1 MSSQS
6 IPPADRLTWL
16 GAVRKNTRG
25 GAAALRGFLT
35 LVVLLVLAQAGL
47 RAWPF
52 TIMVYNVENLH
63 DVDGLAVYDDYQP
76 ARHPPTHAL
85 TKLTNIAAVVARAGV
100 GGQGPDVILFQEIE
114 IDHTPG
120 KAAPDYTAIL
130 KTYAGTTLERMLGPE
145 LNPAIAD
152 LPAEALL
159 LKALADLGLVGY
171 SVVVGGDGDGES
183 GGGSPLDLR
192 AYAAIKN
199 VVFTR
204 FPVRAVRTYPLQS
217 ARNLLEVQLD
227 VDGWPLTVF
236 NAHWKAGAGDANTE
250 PLRVENAGVLRR
262 RLDELLQ
269 ADPNADIVI
278 GGDLNSHYNQ
288 KRRSRQSTVT
298 GINDILGSQGN
309 ELAVRGP
316 SRDLY
321 NLWFE
326 LVESERGSDVY
337 AGEWGTLMH
346 LLVTRGLYDRNG
358 VQYVDNSF
366 AVARFPGLNA
376 DAAGLPVR
384 WSDEGPL
391 GRGYSDHF
399 PLTARF
405 RTVDDH
411 QPGKFMPLTREAAG
425 HENEGETPAH
435 KVDLARA
442 DFAGAVELAQL
453 PAAADLREGSW
464 TGKLFHVDAEALDD
478 RLLRVEVRGQ
488 IYEVYG
494 PRKEIRERLYAQRRE
509 PGGRLRFYGELG
521 TFKGTWQFVV
531 KGTEWVR

>member
-1 MSSQS
+1 
-6 IPPADRLTWL
+6 
-16 GAVRKNTRG
+16 
-25 GAAALRGFLT
+25 
-35 LVVLLVLAQAGL
+35 
-47 RAWPF
+47 
-52 TIMVYNVENLH
+52 MVYNVENLH

-76 ARHPPTHAL
+76 ARYTPAHAL
-85 TKLTNIAAVVARAGV
+85 TKLNNIAAVVAGV
-100 GGQGPDVILFQEIE
+100 GPAGQGPEVILFQEIE

-120 KAAPDYTAIL
+120 KAPPDYSAIL
-130 KTYAGTTLERMLGPE
+130 KTYAGTTVERMLGPE

-159 LKALADLGLVGY
+159 LKVLADRGLAGY
-171 SVVVGGDGDGES
+171 TVVVGGDGE
-183 GGGSPLDLR
+183 GGGAALARAGEAPLELR
-192 AYAAIKN
+192 SRAAIKN

-227 VDGWPLTVF
+227 VDGCPLTVF
-236 NAHWKAGAGDANTE
+236 NAHWKAGAGEAKTE
-250 PLRVENAGVLRR
+250 PVRVENAGVLRR

-288 KRRSRQSTVT
+288 KRRYRQSSVT
-298 GINDILGSQGN
+298 GINDVLGSQGN

-326 LVESERGSDVY
+326 LAEGERGSDVY

-346 LLVTRGLYDRNG
+346 LLVTRGLYDRSG
-358 VQYVDNSF
+358 VQYRDNSF
-366 AVARFPGLNA
+366 AVLRYLGLNA
-376 DAAGLPVR
+376 GADGLPVR
-384 WSDEGPL
+384 WSFEGANGL
-391 GRGYSDHF
+391 GCSDHF

-405 RTVDDH
+405 LTVDDG
-411 QPGKFMPLTREAAG
+411 QPGVFIPLTREAAG
-425 HENEGETPAH
+425 HETEVGTPSR
-435 KVDLARA
+435 KVDLAQT
-442 DFAGAVELAQL
+442 DFAGAVELARV
-453 PAAADLREGSW
+453 PAVADLRDGSW
-464 TGKLFHVDAEALDD
+464 TGKLFHVDAPALDD
-478 RLLRVEVRGQ
+478 RLLRIEVRGQ

-521 TFKGTWQFVV
+521 TFKGTWQFLV
-531 KGTEWVR
+531 KSTEWVR